1 MGFAYDLS
9 PPIGHRAA
17 FGLIAL
23 QSDETLEP
31 EVTPMLSGDG
41 LALYATRVPS
51 APEVTAETLATME
64 AGLAASAGLL
74 PPSIDFDVVGYAC
87 TSGASVIGAA
97 AVAAQ
102 VRRGVKTREV
112 TNPMSALA
120 AACAALGISQT
131 ALLSP
136 YVAHVSDALRAA
148 LAENGVETPVFGSF
162 DEAEE
167 ARVARMD
174 PASVVAPAVELA
186 GQGDVQGVI
195 LSCTNLRTITVIE
208 QIETACGLPV
218 LSSNQA
224 LAWHMRELAG
234 VRKAGAVPGQ
244 LGQL

>member
-1 MGFAYDLS
+1 M
-9 PPIGHRAA
+9 
-17 FGLIAL
+17 
-23 QSDETLEP
+23 
-31 EVTPMLSGDG
+31 
-41 LALYATRVPS
+41 
-51 APEVTAETLATME
+51 
-64 AGLAASAGLL
+64 
-74 PPSIDFDVVGYAC
+74 
-87 TSGASVIGAA
+87 
-97 AVAAQ
+97 
-102 VRRGVKTREV
+102 
-112 TNPMSALA
+112 
-120 AACAALGISQT
+120 
-131 ALLSP
+131 
-136 YVAHVSDALRAA
+136 
-148 LAENGVETPVFGSF
+148 ETPVFGSF

>member
-1 MGFAYDLS
+1 MPRACQARPKLPLKRWRQWKPDL
-9 PPIGHRAA
+9 PHRQDC
-17 FGLIAL
+17 F
-23 QSDETLEP
+23 
-31 EVTPMLSGDG
+31 
-41 LALYATRVPS
+41 R
-51 APEVTAETLATME
+51 
-64 AGLAASAGLL
+64 
-74 PPSIDFDVVGYAC
+74 PSIDFDVVGYAC

-186 GQGDVQGVI
+186 GQGDVQGG
-195 LSCTNLRTITVIE
+195 N
-208 QIETACGLPV
+208 P
-218 LSSNQA
+218 
-224 LAWHMRELAG
+224 
-234 VRKAGAVPGQ
+234 
-244 LGQL
+244 

>member
-120 AACAALGISQT
+120 AACAALWDQPDPLCSRLMLPMSRMHCGRHWPRMVWKLRCL
-131 ALLSP
+131 ALSTKPRRRAWRGWIRPRSLHLRLSWP
-136 YVAHVSDALRAA
+136 GRAMCR
-148 LAENGVETPVFGSF
+148 G
-162 DEAEE
+162 
-167 ARVARMD
+167 
-174 PASVVAPAVELA
+174 
-186 GQGDVQGVI
+186 
-195 LSCTNLRTITVIE
+195 
-208 QIETACGLPV
+208 
-218 LSSNQA
+218 
-224 LAWHMRELAG
+224 
-234 VRKAGAVPGQ
+234 
-244 LGQL
+244 